1 MWIIELNNAFFN
13 DDELLRYSRQ
23 ILLPQIDIAG
33 QQKLRDSRVV
43 IIGAGGLGCPVGLYL
58 AAAGVGQIT
67 VVDGDN
73 VELSNLQRQ
82 IAHHSDSI
90 GQFKAVS
97 LTQRMTAINPLTKV
111 IAETQWLTADN
122 GDQLIANHDVIADC
136 SDNFATRF
144 LINRLAVKHNKPLV
158 SGAAIRG
165 EGQLAVFL
173 RGETHPCYACV
184 YPEQDE
190 EGETCAQAGVLAP
203 VVGVIGCLQAVETV
217 KVLAGQ
223 STSVDVLTVYDAWQ
237 CEFRRLKIKR
247 DPACP
252 VCHQ

>member
-1 MWIIELNNAFFN
+1 MSQNFT

-23 ILLPQIDIAG
+23 ILLPQIDIVG
-33 QQKLRDSRVV
+33 QQKMRDSRVL

-58 AAAGVGQIT
+58 AAAGVGRCTI
-67 VVDGDN
+67 VDGDN

-97 LTQRMTAINPLTKV
+97 LAARMQSINPLCQTT
-111 IAETQWLTADN
+111 ALTQWLDADN
-122 GDQLIANHDVIADC
+122 AGEFIARHDVVVDC

-144 LINRLAVKHNKPLV
+144 LINRLAVQFKKTLV

-165 EGQLAVFL
+165 EGQLAVF
-173 RGETHPCYACV
+173 RHDGDHPCYACV

-190 EGETCAQAGVLAP
+190 DGETCAQAGVLAP
-203 VVGVIGCLQAVETV
+203 VVGVIACLQAVETI
-217 KVLAGQ
+217 KVLTGNSANE
-223 STSVDVLTVYDAWQ
+223 DVLTIYDAWRT
-237 CEFRRLKIKR
+237 EFRRLRIKR
-247 DPACP
+247 DPQCR
-252 VCHQ
+252 VCGH